1 MEWINSVL
9 VVLAGLGLRLAIP
22 IGITLLAVYVLHKVD
37 VRWQEEAAQMPA
49 PADVERPRC
58 WEVHNCPAEKMK
70 ACPAP
75 KSAEPCWQLHRQ
87 PNGYLA
93 EACLTC
99 DVFRQ
104 APIPARIPVSVRAPA
119 HP

>member
-49 PADVERPRC
+49 QVDGDKPHC
-58 WEVHNCPAEKMK
+58 WDINACPAEKVK
-70 ACPAP
+70 DCPVPASP
-75 KSAEPCWQLHRQ
+75 EPCWQMHRQ
-87 PNGYLA
+87 SNGYLA
-93 EACLTC
+93 EACLNC
-99 DVFRQ
+99 QVFHQ
-104 APIPARIPVSVRAPA
+104 APIPAPIHA
-119 HP
+119 

>member
-37 VRWQEEAAQMPA
+37 VRWQEEAALLPA
-49 PADVERPRC
+49 QVDVEKPRC
-58 WEVHNCPAEKMK
+58 WDINACPAEKVK
-70 ACPAP
+70 DCPVP
-75 KSAEPCWQLHRQ
+75 DSPEPCWQLHRQ

-93 EACLTC
+93 EACINC
-99 DVFRQ
+99 QVFHQ
-104 APIPARIPVSVRAPA
+104 APIPAPIHA
-119 HP
+119 